1 MMKIYLMLSY
11 VGWVW
16 TMIFALALAIAVWW
30 HRRVAATRGFEVV
43 EPNEKQH

>member
-11 VGWVW
+11 IGWVW
-16 TMIFALALAIAVWW
+16 TMIFALGLAIAVWR
-30 HRRVAATRGFEVV
+30 HRAGAAARGFEVV